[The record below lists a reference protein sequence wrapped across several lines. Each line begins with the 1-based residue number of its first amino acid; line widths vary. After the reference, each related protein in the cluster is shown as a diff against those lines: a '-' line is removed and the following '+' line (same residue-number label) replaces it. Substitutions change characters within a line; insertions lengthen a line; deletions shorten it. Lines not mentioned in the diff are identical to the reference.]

1 METLKRLMEVKK
13 INQEQTSEILG
24 VTQSHISRLL
34 KGKEKASKALE
45 LSIER
50 LLEAAEGRGED
61 SRTKRLVELFESL
74 PEESKKD
81 ILRCAEK
88 EKLLCGGCIDRDA
101 A

>member
-1 METLKRLMEVKK
+1 MESLKRLIEVKK
-13 INQEQTSEILG
+13 MNQKQVAELIGLSEAH
-24 VTQSHISRLL
+24 VSALL

-45 LSIER
+45 LSIGR

-88 EKLLCGGCIDRDA
+88 EKLLCGGSVDREA